1 MRNRRRLT
9 ADRSRRRSPGQAL
22 VEFALV
28 IPVFLLVF
36 VAIAEFSFL
45 FTAYSS
51 IGYASHDAVQLAAEL
66 GNATG
71 ADAAILQRVDQDV
84 QAPADPTKI
93 VSVDIYW
100 VNTAF
105 SDARP
110 VSGAENIWNYDGGSH
125 SYQLPDGSFILL
137 PFVPGATGYPIANRC
152 NVNQGIGCATSHATV
167 DTIAVKITYQYVWI
181 TPFPG
186 MIGGSTTG
194 PRLTS
199 TNIMRLE
206 PVR

>member
-1 MRNRRRLT
+1 M
-9 ADRSRRRSPGQAL
+9 
-22 VEFALV
+22 V
-28 IPVFLLVF
+28 LL
-36 VAIAEFSFL
+36 
-45 FTAYSS
+45 
-51 IGYASHDAVQLAAEL
+51 LAA
-66 GNATG
+66 G
-71 ADAAILQRVDQDV
+71 ACSAAPEVPLADIQRVLQSEV
-84 QAPADPTKI
+84 E
-93 VSVDIYW
+93 DIL
-100 VNTAF
+100 
-105 SDARP
+105 RC
-110 VSGAENIWNYDGGSH
+110 
-125 SYQLPDGSFILL
+125 QQPDGSFILL

>member
-1 MRNRRRLT
+1 M
-9 ADRSRRRSPGQAL
+9 RSRKSQFTGRGRRSRGQAL

-36 VAIAEFSFL
+36 VSIAEFSFL
-45 FTAYSS
+45 FTANSS
-51 IGYASHDAVQLAAEL
+51 IGFASHDAVQIAATL
-66 GNATG
+66 GDTAG
-71 ADAAILQRVDQDV
+71 ADAAVLQRVDQDV
-84 QAPADPTKI
+84 AAPADPTKI

-110 VSGAENIWNYDGGSH
+110 VAGNENIWNYDGGH
-125 SYQLPDGSFILL
+125 HLFTLPDGSTIQL
-137 PFVPGATGYPIANRC
+137 PFVSGSSGYPEANRC
-152 NVNQGIGCATSHATV
+152 NVNQGIGCLSTHTQI
-167 DTIAVKITYQYVWI
+167 DTIGVKITYQYVWV

-186 MIGGSTTG
+186 LIGGSGSG
-194 PRLTS
+194 PLLTA

-206 PVR
+206 PVL

>member
-1 MRNRRRLT
+1 M
-9 ADRSRRRSPGQAL
+9 
-22 VEFALV
+22 EFALV
-28 IPVFLLVF
+28 IPIFLTIV
-36 VAIAEFSFL
+36 VALAEFSFL
-45 FTAYSS
+45 FTTYSS

-66 GNATG
+66 GNTIG
-71 ADAAILQRVDQDV
+71 SDAAVLQRVDRDV
-84 QAPADPTKI
+84 SAPADPTKI

-100 VNTAF
+100 VDTGF

-110 VSGAENIWNYDGGSH
+110 VSGAENIWNYDGGQH
-125 SYQLPDGSFILL
+125 TFTLPDGTTTQL
-137 PFVPGATGYPIANRC
+137 PFVSGGSGYAEANRC
-152 NVNQGIGCATSHATV
+152 NVNQGIGCATGHSTV

-181 TPFPG
+181 TPFPRL
-186 MIGGSTTG
+186 IGGSATG